1 MKKLEGSTIKRT
13 MQQRRNHNSEE
24 TGNFLIEGCFG
35 LEGCF
40 GRMSFWSPYERIHA
54 SFITFISSKHLRDTV
69 VAGTVDIDGFIVVI
83 FCDKKENVDL
93 NGLHVVRRKEL
104 SIMARILAF

>member
-1 MKKLEGSTIKRT
+1 MKKLGGSTIKRT

-24 TGNFLIEGCFG
+24 TGNFLI
-35 LEGCF
+35 EGCF